1 MSLLTL
7 VGVDPGLVH
16 TGVVVLR
23 VDTLAR
29 AMAVEHF
36 VIEGDDHASQV
47 AELLDDLAY
56 VPTEMFIE
64 AYRERGQSY
73 GTNPQMRELMAELRR
88 RFPRSRVID
97 NTGVKK
103 VVTPRQLEVFGLT
116 DFPTTHHQDLQS
128 AARILLYGM
137 FKDEDLNRVV
147 YDIVA
152 DYADGR
158 AWPVER
164 V

>member
-23 VDTLAR
+23 IDTR
-29 AMAVEHF
+29 IRGMYQEHF
-36 VIEGDDHASQV
+36 VIEGDDHAFQIE
-47 AELLDDLAY
+47 ALLKALAY
-56 VPTEMFIE
+56 VPTQMFVE

-73 GTNPQMRELMAELRR
+73 GTNPRMRELMTEIRQ
-88 RFPRSRVID
+88 RFPSSRVID

-103 VVTPRQLEVFGLT
+103 VVTPDLMRCFGMVG
-116 DFPTTHHQDLQS
+116 FPTTNHQDLQA

-137 FKDEDLNRVV
+137 LKDQELNEVA
-147 YDIVA
+147 YSIVS
-152 DYADGR
+152 DYADDR
-158 AWPVER
+158 PWPVD
-164 V
+164 VP